1 MPGRNLVLPDN
12 CAIAFGPAMT
22 GRSSAAGDAFECAV
36 TDRTRGRVERGEG
49 DHRRD
54 AQGFTPLRKACD
66 HIRPKSPHPIPPEM
80 PESRIALNHDRLALA
95 PMRCL

>member
-1 MPGRNLVLPDN
+1 MAELRLT
-12 CAIAFGPAMT
+12 PAAVQDLEDIWRDT
-22 GRSSAAGDAFECAV
+22 AQRWSVSQAERYIDHLTACFEALAQAPLSA
-36 TDRTRGRVERGEG
+36 
-49 DHRRD
+49 
-54 AQGFTPLRKACD
+54 PACD